1 MKKNK
6 YWIIIMMIAI
16 PLVVGT
22 LSGLLFSAG
31 DEYGAM
37 VKPPLS
43 PPSWLFPVVWTILFA
58 LMGVSS
64 YLVYS
69 SDADKSEKTSALWI
83 YGIQLLVNF
92 FWPLFFFKMGEYL
105 FSFIWLLILWG
116 LVLLMILK
124 FNRIN
129 KTAGLLQIPYIV
141 WLTFA
146 AYLNLA
152 VYILNR

>member
-16 PLVVGT
+16 PLIVGT

-58 LMGVSS
+58 LMGISS
-64 YLVYS
+64 YLIFS
-69 SDADKSEKTSALWI
+69 SDAEKSEKTGALWI

-129 KTAGLLQIPYIV
+129 KTAGLLQVPYII

-152 VYILNR
+152 VCILNR

>member
-6 YWIIIMMIAI
+6 FWTILIFLAI
-16 PLVVGT
+16 PLIVGT
-22 LSGLLFSAG
+22 LSGVLFSAG
-31 DEYGAM
+31 EEYGAM

-64 YLVYS
+64 YLVYREHVS
-69 SDADKSEKTSALWI
+69 RGEKKTALII
-83 YGIQLLVNF
+83 YGLQLLVNF
-92 FWPLFFFKMGEYL
+92 FWPLFFFKLEIFL
-105 FSFIWLLILWG
+105 FSFIWLVLLWV
-116 LVLLMILK
+116 LVLVMIVK
-124 FNRIN
+124 FNKIN
-129 KTAGLLQIPYIV
+129 KTAGMLQIPYIL

-152 VYILNR
+152 VYFLNR